1 MSEKTLRK
9 KENNSIEIIQF
20 IEGLEKL
27 QQNINILQRAIAN
40 PPAGSTN
47 QDMILVK
54 KRLQSAL
61 QSEKRA
67 IICLRNAG
75 INVSNKID

>member
-1 MSEKTLRK
+1 MS
-9 KENNSIEIIQF
+9 ENNSIEIIQF

-27 QQNINILQRAIAN
+27 QQNIYILQRAIAN
-40 PPAGSTN
+40 PPEGSTN
-47 QDMILVK
+47 QEMIFVK

-67 IICLRNAG
+67 IISLRNAG
-75 INVSNKID
+75 INVSDKID